1 MAVIFVAAVWP
12 NDTHFP
18 DVLNKK
24 ARKWFGLKYKILTD
38 KGIEGFWN
46 DMNEPAIFYTHQKG
60 LKE

>member
-24 ARKWFGLKYKILTD
+24 ARKWFGLKYKILNRQRYRRFL
-38 KGIEGFWN
+38 E
-46 DMNEPAIFYTHQKG
+46 
-60 LKE
+60 